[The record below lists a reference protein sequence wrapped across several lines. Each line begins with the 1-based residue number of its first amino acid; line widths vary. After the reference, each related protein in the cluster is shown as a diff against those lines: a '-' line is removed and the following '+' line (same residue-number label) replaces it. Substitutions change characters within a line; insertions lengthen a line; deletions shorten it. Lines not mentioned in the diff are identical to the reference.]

1 MDYIIKKFNLE
12 KPNSFTINKFGKD
25 NDSKIIKAISKNLIE
40 KIFDLNET
48 VPTAL
53 IDDNNKYFIVELLKT
68 KNIQKNIKNEFVKN
82 EIIFDLSKNTKRK
95 LTSKIIDRINKNN
108 FNKLDFD
115 KLSKNENVNIK
126 KINLKNLNDD

>member
-1 MDYIIKKFNLE
+1 M
-12 KPNSFTINKFGKD
+12 
-25 NDSKIIKAISKNLIE
+25 
-40 KIFDLNET
+40 
-48 VPTAL
+48 
-53 IDDNNKYFIVELLKT
+53 
-68 KNIQKNIKNEFVKN
+68 KN

-126 KINLKNLNDD
+126 KINLKNLNDDEILKKKVVNHIYTFAEKRMIVVTDSNFSENYLIFIDKIENATIDENSKEYQKYLDYSSLLQYDH